1 MNRLTGRKLLSLPT
15 LFASFFG
22 AAMVASA
29 FAYFNYKFSQYN
41 FISFE
46 ENIYYTKS
54 DIFIPSEDEYLV
66 IIFSSNMQD
75 FKKLEK
81 YYNGRKILA
90 IDLYQKRFDN
100 SDKVIYLSSGMNTL
114 LKLIQRFNI
123 YEVPSVFLIERVK
136 DSNYKQD
143 SAVKILQI

>member
-1 MNRLTGRKLLSLPT
+1 MSRFTGGRKFLSLPT

-41 FISFE
+41 FIDFE
-46 ENIYYTKS
+46 SSIFYTKN
-54 DIFIPSEDEYLV
+54 DIFTPNEDEYVV

-75 FKKLEK
+75 FKTLEK

-90 IDLYQKRFDN
+90 IDLYQKRFE
-100 SDKVIYLSSGMNTL
+100 SSEKIIYVSSGMNTL
-114 LKLIQRFNI
+114 LKFIQRFNI
-123 YEVPSVFLIERVK
+123 YELPSVFLIDRVK
-136 DSNYKQD
+136 DSNYKQE
-143 SAVKILQI
+143 SAVKIL